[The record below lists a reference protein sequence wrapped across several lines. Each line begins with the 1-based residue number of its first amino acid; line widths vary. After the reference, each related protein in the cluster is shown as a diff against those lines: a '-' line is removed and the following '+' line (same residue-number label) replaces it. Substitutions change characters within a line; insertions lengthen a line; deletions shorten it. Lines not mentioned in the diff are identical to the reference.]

1 MENALGCCCT
11 TDMSES
17 FFNAKLTLSMHLR
30 KLALT
35 VITKKKIAKE
45 DLRRERPEFGFAAH
59 CLGGKPRTFAWFD

>member
-1 MENALGCCCT
+1 
-11 TDMSES
+11 
-17 FFNAKLTLSMHLR
+17 MHLR